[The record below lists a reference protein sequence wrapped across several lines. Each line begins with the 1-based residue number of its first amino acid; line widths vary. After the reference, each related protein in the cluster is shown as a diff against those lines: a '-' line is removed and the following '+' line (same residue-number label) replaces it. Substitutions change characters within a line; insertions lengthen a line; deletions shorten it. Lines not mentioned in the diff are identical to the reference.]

1 MNRKNM
7 PLVLMLVAGAVTCV
21 INLIRRYPMLDQL
34 VVLFIVLLVFYIL
47 GSVLAWT
54 LELFD
59 RQNEE
64 RSSVSE
70 EGEVIQ
76 KESDQEEQTESAV
89 HSEQE
94 EQ

>member
-7 PLVLMLVAGAVTCV
+7 PLLLMLVAGAVTCV

-76 KESDQEEQTESAV
+76 KESDQEEQTEGVV
-89 HSEQE
+89 HSEQK

>member
-1 MNRKNM
+1 
-7 PLVLMLVAGAVTCV
+7 
-21 INLIRRYPMLDQL
+21 MLDQF

-76 KESDQEEQTESAV
+76 KESDQEDQTESAV